1 MMSFKFKIVPKVKPL
16 FISFFF
22 AFIGTLIG
30 QKLLSYE
37 NENLIISHC
46 RQSNLQYI
54 FSYNNLDN
62 IPYKDRP
69 TVLNLLQPKK
79 YCYKYLSAETINQ
92 LELLDQ
98 YPLKEYDILYQ
109 VIGYKIRLYA
119 DSYNRIEN
127 SRSTVQ
133 NRLLLS
139 LSILNVAFL
148 LTQAIFLRVDSEGI
162 EMDNQ

>member
-1 MMSFKFKIVPKVKPL
+1 MIFKLKIVPKVKPL
-16 FISFFF
+16 FISFLF
-22 AFIGTLIG
+22 AFIGIMVG

-46 RQSNLQYI
+46 RQSNLQHI

-62 IPYKDRP
+62 IPYKERQK
-69 TVLNLLQPKK
+69 VLNLLQPKK
-79 YCYKYLSAETINQ
+79 YCYKYFSSATINQ

-98 YPLKEYDILYQ
+98 YPLKEYDVLYQ

-127 SRSTVQ
+127 SRSIVQ
-133 NRLLLS
+133 NRLILS

-148 LTQAIFLRVDSEGI
+148 LTQAIFLRIDSEGI
-162 EMDNQ
+162 ENDI

>member
-1 MMSFKFKIVPKVKPL
+1 MFLKLKIVPKVKPL
-16 FISFFF
+16 FISFLF
-22 AFIGTLIG
+22 AFFGILVG

-46 RQSNLQYI
+46 RQVNLQHI
-54 FSYNNLDN
+54 FSYNNLDD

-69 TVLNLLQPKK
+69 IVLNLLQPKK
-79 YCYKYLSAETINQ
+79 YCYKYLSTETINQ

-98 YPLKEYDILYQ
+98 YPLKEYDVLYQ

-127 SRSTVQ
+127 SRSIFQ
-133 NRLLLS
+133 NRLLIS
-139 LSILNVAFL
+139 LLILNVASL
-148 LTQAIFLRVDSEGI
+148 STQAIFLRADSEEI
-162 EMDNQ
+162 ENEN